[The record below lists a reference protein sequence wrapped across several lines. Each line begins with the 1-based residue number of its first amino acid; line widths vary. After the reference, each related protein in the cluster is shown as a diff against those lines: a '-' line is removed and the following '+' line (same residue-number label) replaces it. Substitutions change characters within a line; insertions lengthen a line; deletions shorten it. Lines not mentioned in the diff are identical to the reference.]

1 MLIFYLNLYLLY
13 LLDWIHFL
21 LVIIILLLV
30 QPENEKP
37 IIESRDEISYEEAKP
52 ESPIFL
58 VQFTSLTFSLRFA
71 PDVTPHQQNQ
81 H

>member
-1 MLIFYLNLYLLY
+1 
-13 LLDWIHFL
+13 
-21 LVIIILLLV
+21 V
-30 QPENEKP
+30 QPKNEKP

>member
-1 MLIFYLNLYLLY
+1 MMLIFYLNLYLLY

-21 LVIIILLLV
+21 LVIIIFLLV

-52 ESPIFL
+52 ESPI
-58 VQFTSLTFSLRFA
+58 SLSSGLRRRS
-71 PDVTPHQQNQ
+71 T
-81 H
+81 